1 MFQTKSKIKIPLL
14 SAALIILFS
23 CTGSDLVEV
32 YGGTPKVTKAQYDKL
47 RTGMTIAEVRSIIG
61 GDCDVLSE
69 VGDPGSSFYTI
80 MYGCDG
86 KGQMGA
92 NMNFMMQGG
101 KLYTKAQYGL
111 K

>member
-1 MFQTKSKIKIPLL
+1 MTF
-14 SAALIILFS
+14 FS

-69 VGDPGSSFYTI
+69 VGDLGSSFYTI
-80 MYGCDG
+80 MY
-86 KGQMGA
+86 
-92 NMNFMMQGG
+92 
-101 KLYTKAQYGL
+101 
-111 K
+111 